1 MAIEVKPVPRPEWS
15 LVPHEGCRNVESK
28 ALLRHPQVFIA
39 MLRFGKQGTIHEHAA
54 PIDIDVIC
62 LKGRGMTS
70 LDGEQAA
77 LNEGEHVRWPANMAH
92 RLWTEDD
99 EMVTLMI
106 EHVGEKKE
114 A

>member
-1 MAIEVKPVPRPEWS
+1 MPIEVKPVPRWEWS
-15 LVPHEGCRNVESK
+15 PSPHDGTRNVEGK
-28 ALLRHPQVFIA
+28 LLLRNARVSIA
-39 MLRFGKQGTIHEHAA
+39 MLRFGPQATIHEHPA

-62 LKGRGMTS
+62 LEGRGVTS

-77 LNEGEHVRWPANMAH
+77 LGEGQQVRWPAGKSH

-106 EHVGEKKE
+106 EHIGTS
-114 A
+114 